1 MSSLGSILSIANSA
15 MQASQAAMQTTSQNI
30 ANASVEGYSVQSV
43 RVVAQAPQR
52 LPYGNLGTGVVVQGI
67 TQARDRLLDTQFR
80 TATGG
85 SANATST
92 NDTLSRIE
100 QVLGEPSAT
109 GLANSLDAFWN
120 SWSDLANDPTS
131 LSARGVVRQRGAEVA
146 GQLNS
151 FASQLDG
158 IASDTRTTLTSD
170 VSKINDLARQI
181 AGMAP
186 AIVAAEVGGQ
196 SANDLRDTR
205 NRMIDQMA
213 SLADTQV
220 IDRQDGSVGIYLGG
234 RLLVDGSNYHQ
245 LTASGGQPVT
255 VSFAGETDAI
265 QNIGGSIGASV
276 SAINQ
281 TIPGVMTDLDTLAS
295 TLVTETNAVHSSG
308 SCFTGGGT
316 PPVAVNAG
324 NFFTQ
329 NQASDLTA
337 RGMSVS
343 AAVQANVAN
352 IAASAGPA
360 TGPGAVPTGPGNNTV
375 ASELAALRDKTLSI
389 VSAAGGTVT
398 GSIGAFYRY
407 TVSSVALATSQSS
420 DQATVQSTLASQADT
435 RRQSVSGVSTDEE
448 LVNMIK
454 QQQAYQAAAKL
465 ISVVDQMSQTLL
477 NLGQ

>member
-1 MSSLGSILSIANSA
+1 MSSLGSILGIATSA
-15 MQASQAAMQTTSQNI
+15 MQASQAALQTTSQNI

-43 RVVAQAPQR
+43 RMAAQTPQR
-52 LPYGNLGTGVVVQGI
+52 FTYGNLGTGVVVQGI
-67 TQARDRLLDTQFR
+67 TQARDRLLDSQFR
-80 TATGG
+80 AATGG
-85 SANATST
+85 SANATATS
-92 NDTLSRIE
+92 DTLGRIE
-100 QVLGEPSAT
+100 QVLGEPSTT

-131 LSARGVVRQRGAEVA
+131 LSARGVVRQRGADVA

-158 IASDTRTTLTSD
+158 IASDTRATLTSD

-186 AIVAAEVGGQ
+186 AIVATEVGGQ

-220 IDRQDGSVGIYLGG
+220 VDRQDGSVGIYLGG

-245 LTASGGQPVT
+245 ITASGQPVT
-255 VSFAGETDAI
+255 VSFAGEADAI
-265 QNIGGSIGASV
+265 QDIGGSIGASA

-295 TLVTETNAVHSSG
+295 TLVTETNAVHNTG
-308 SCFTGGGT
+308 S
-316 PPVAVNAG
+316 PAG
-324 NFFTQ
+324 DFFTSLS
-329 NQASDLTA
+329 SDPTALTA
-337 RGMSVS
+337 SGISVS
-343 AAVQANVAN
+343 KEVLANVAN
-352 IAASAGPA
+352 VAASAAG
-360 TGPGAVPTGPGNNTV
+360 TGPGNNSV
-375 ASELAALRDKTLSI
+375 ANQLAALRDTQLLT
-389 VSAAGGTVT
+389 VAGAQV
-398 GSIGAFYRY
+398 SIGAFYRY
-407 TVSSVALATSQSS
+407 TVSSVALASSQSS
-420 DQATVQSTLASQADT
+420 NQATVQSTLASQADT

-465 ISVVDQMSQTLL
+465 ISVVDQMSQTLI